1 MLIGQLLVA
10 LGLTSQAE
18 IESALDEQRRVGR
31 RLGEILVARG
41 QVASEDLARVL
52 TSLPT
57 PPQTLDELGIDRNII
72 WETFLKA
79 AATSLATN
87 TSSLARALCVSNR
100 LANLMIDQARDQ
112 QLIEMKVGAS
122 MTDLH
127 FILSGKGR
135 AAADTAFLNNSY
147 VGPLPVSL
155 EAYAAR
161 VNQQSVRNEI
171 VSPASVSEMFA
182 DMVTSEDRLREI
194 GAAANSSRSALLY
207 GPAGN
212 GKTWIAQ
219 RMGKL
224 FRSFIFV
231 PYCFEVAGQ
240 IIRVYDPSVHMPI
253 HPPED
258 GEENEQPAS
267 SIIAEDYD
275 RRWMPCRRPFVVTG
289 GELTL
294 EMLDLSFS
302 MIAKFY
308 EAPLQVKANNGVFL
322 IDDFGRQ
329 LVEPRALLNRWIVP
343 MDRRVDYLKLH
354 TGKSFLLPFDALLLF
369 SSNLVPEDIMD
380 PAFLRR
386 IPHKIF
392 VGGPDEEQ
400 FRKIFRAAL
409 TRAGESVDEDLIEG
423 TLAGLKQRRVE
434 LASFQPAFIVDQIR
448 DLRRY
453 LGNEPIDKR
462 TLVEFALRN
471 MTSK

>member
-18 IESALDEQRRVGR
+18 IDSALDEQRRVGR

-41 QVASEDLARVL
+41 QVASEDLAQVL
-52 TSLPT
+52 TSLPN

-72 WETFLKA
+72 WDTFLKA

-87 TSSLARALCVSNR
+87 TSSLARVLCISNR

-112 QLIEMKVGAS
+112 QLIEMKVSAS
-122 MTDLH
+122 MTDMH
-127 FILSGKGR
+127 FVLSGKGR
-135 AAADTAFLNNSY
+135 IAADTAFMNNSY

-171 VSPASVSEMFA
+171 VSPANVSAMFS

-231 PYCFEVAGQ
+231 PHCFEVAGQ
-240 IIRVYDPSVHMPI
+240 IIRVYDPSVHVPI
-253 HPPED
+253 QGPE
-258 GEENEQPAS
+258 GAQPVS

-275 RRWMPCRRPFVVTG
+275 RRWVPCRRPFVVTG

-308 EAPLQVKANNGVFL
+308 EAPLQVKANNGAFL

-329 LVEPRALLNRWIVP
+329 LVGPRALLNRWIVP

-392 VGGPDEEQ
+392 VDGPDEQQ

-409 TRAGESVDEDLIEG
+409 TRAGEAVDEDLIEE
-423 TLAGLKQRRVE
+423 TLAGLKERHVE
-434 LASFQPAFIVDQIR
+434 LASFQPAFIVDQIH

-462 TLVEFALRN
+462 TLIDFALRN